1 MDANP
6 ARLIEFF
13 GNFKQSV
20 IPLFQRPYEWKQ
32 REWDIFWKDVL
43 EQYEAEDETSHFMGA
58 IVTMPAKT
66 VPVGVSKYLVID
78 GQQRL
83 TTVAILMCAIRDSL
97 PDDAKQARNRIQNH
111 YLTNDGYENWE
122 YLKLLPTQLDREA
135 FRALILCTTSV
146 ADSNVTA
153 AYKHFRNRLIGRDG
167 NDEPIDATRVLE
179 MIERRL
185 MVVSINLGDA
195 DDPYLIFES
204 LNFKGSPLTQADLV
218 RNYYLMRFQVSD
230 QQRVYDELW
239 LPMQKRMGEAL
250 TDFMLRYMMMTTA
263 EVVRKGDIYAQL
275 KRRLQSESPQEVEAS
290 LRSMSLFSEYYLT
303 FFQPEAE
310 PDPAASRHL
319 ARLRRWEV
327 ETAHPLLLVLAD
339 RRRSGAMVIEDY
351 RRCLAAVESYVVRRS
366 VCSLSTNHLQK
377 VFIDLAGRVAATAV
391 AEWLIGALIDATGA
405 RRWPTD
411 EEFREQWLKHE
422 VYTYKQDRCKL
433 LLEALEESFEHK
445 EPSTFLTATIEH
457 VMPQTLTNEWR
468 VMLGESADVD
478 WNRLVNTIGNLTLT
492 GYNSELSNAPF
503 ERKKEHYAESHFEL
517 NKHFA
522 DVEKWDAVAIRAR
535 AEALWEHAR
544 HIWWCPES

>member
-1 MDANP
+1 MRQWTQNP

-97 PDDAKQARNRIQNH
+97 PDDAKQRNRIQNH

-135 FRALILCTTSV
+135 FRALILCKTSV

-153 AYKHFRNRLIGRDG
+153 AYKHFRNRLTGRDG
-167 NDEPIDATRVLE
+167 NDDPIDATRVLE
-179 MIERRL
+179 TIERRL

-218 RNYYLMRFQVSD
+218 RNYYLMRFPVSD
-230 QQRVYDELW
+230 QQRVYDDLW

-263 EVVRKGDIYAQL
+263 AVVRKGDIYAQL
-275 KRRLQSESPQEVEAS
+275 KKRLQSESPQEVEAS
-290 LRSMSLFSEYYLT
+290 LRSMSLFSEYYWT
-303 FFQPEAE
+303 FLQPEAE
-310 PDPAASRHL
+310 PDPIVSYRL

-327 ETAHPLLLVLAD
+327 ETAHPLLLALAD
-339 RRRSGAMVIEDY
+339 RRRNGNMTAEDY
-351 RRCLAAVESYVVRRS
+351 RRCLAAIESYVVRRS

-377 VFIDLAGRVAATAV
+377 VFIDLTGKVPATGV
-391 AEWLIGALIDATGA
+391 TEWLIGALIDTSGA

-411 EEFREQWLKHE
+411 EEFRETWLKHD
-422 VYTYKQDRCKL
+422 VYASRTDRCKL
-433 LLEALEESFEHK
+433 LLEALELEFGHK
-445 EPSTFLTATIEH
+445 ELMTFESATVEH
-457 VMPQTLTNEWR
+457 VLPQTMTDDWR
-468 VMLGESADVD
+468 AELGPASEEDWGYYVD
-478 WNRLVNTIGNLTLT
+478 TIGNLTLT

-503 ERKKEHYAESHFEL
+503 VGGDL
-517 NKHFA
+517 
-522 DVEKWDAVAIRAR
+522 
-535 AEALWEHAR
+535 LAR
-544 HIWWCPES
+544 HKRGRMA